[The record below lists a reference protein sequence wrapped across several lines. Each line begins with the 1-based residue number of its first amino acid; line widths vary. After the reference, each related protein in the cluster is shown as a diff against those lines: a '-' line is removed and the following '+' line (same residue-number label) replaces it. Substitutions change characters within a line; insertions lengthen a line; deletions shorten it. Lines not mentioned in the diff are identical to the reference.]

1 MDFQPENKEDVG
13 KWVGDAGENDAAGQ
27 VSATSSASP
36 IRNRLIMPKPESI
49 ETIGALPI
57 IPRPIGRTKDRH
69 TKVEGRGRR
78 IRMPAACAAR
88 IFQLTRELGHKS
100 DGDTIRWLLQHA
112 EPAIIA
118 ATGTGTIPAIATNVN
133 GSLKIPT
140 QPSNPAPSVTSP
152 ADATKRRRKLQPTRA
167 VAGGS
172 VIGYFQGP
180 DPLLP
185 PGGAISIS
193 AGLAPVAAPR
203 MVPMWT
209 VGGGAAISPG
219 AVLMFPSS
227 AAPSSQG
234 HIWTFPMGSQV
245 FNFAAGRPLFSA
257 PGAAISQAA
266 SGKQELQL
274 MKESADA
281 EQSGEEEDE
290 TAQTNKGN

>member
-1 MDFQPENKEDVG
+1 MDFQAKSKEDV
-13 KWVGDAGENDAAGQ
+13 DAWIGEARENGAAGQ
-27 VSATSSASP
+27 IAAVSAASP
-36 IRNRLIMPKPESI
+36 NRNRLIMPKPEPI

-57 IPRPIGRTKDRH
+57 IPRPLGRTKDRH

-118 ATGTGTIPAIATNVN
+118 ATGTGTVPAIATNVN
-133 GSLKIPT
+133 GTLKIPT
-140 QPSNPAPSVTSP
+140 QASNPAPSVTSA
-152 ADATKRRRKLQPTRA
+152 ADATKKRRKLQPTRA
-167 VAGGS
+167 AAGGG

-193 AGLAPVAAPR
+193 ASLAPVAAPR

-209 VGGGAAISPG
+209 VGGSAAISPG
-219 AVLMFPSS
+219 AVWMFPSS

-245 FNFAAGRPLFSA
+245 VNFAAARPVFSA
-257 PGAAISQAA
+257 AGAA

-274 MKESADA
+274 MKESAADV
-281 EQSGEEEDE
+281 EQSGEEPDE
-290 TAQTNKGN
+290 TVKEAS